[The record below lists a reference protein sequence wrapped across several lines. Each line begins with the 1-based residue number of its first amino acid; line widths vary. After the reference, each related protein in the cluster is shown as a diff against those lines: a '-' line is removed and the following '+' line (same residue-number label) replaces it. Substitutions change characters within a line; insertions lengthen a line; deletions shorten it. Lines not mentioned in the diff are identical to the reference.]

1 MRVEPDERL
10 WRGWPGAASS
20 GYARAFGARVQDLDV
35 DFAQLPRAELV
46 SALLYRCVRPHDGE
60 WDGDAT
66 WSWTLAQRLQ
76 GLLAIALAS
85 EIPPLTLVQRCHD
98 CAELLEIQVEAPAF
112 VREERIMDFE
122 WSPGLGQTLRVALP
136 TGREQRAW
144 SQTDDL
150 TMRAMAR
157 RLIRAVDGF
166 APSADWEIPEASI
179 DALAQELEH
188 RDPWTTLEI
197 ESQCPA
203 CGVAASFEVDLE
215 ARLIG
220 QLYARQRQILA
231 EIHRLASAYHW
242 SETAILQLPAWRR
255 RHYLAQLGAAGTT

>member
-10 WRGWPGAASS
+10 WRGWPGAASP
-20 GYARAFGARVQDLDV
+20 GYARAFGERAQDLDV
-35 DFAQLPRAELV
+35 DFRRWQRAELV
-46 SALLYRCVRPHDGE
+46 SALLHCCLRPRDGGWDGE
-60 WDGDAT
+60 ET

-85 EIPPLTLVQRCHD
+85 DVPTLELVQRCRG
-98 CAELLEIQVEAPAF
+98 CAELLEVQVQTHAF
-112 VREERIMDFE
+112 VREEEITDFE
-122 WSPGLGQTLRVALP
+122 WAPGLGQTLRVALP

-144 SQTDDL
+144 SQADDL
-150 TMRAMAR
+150 TTHAMTR
-157 RLIRAVDGF
+157 QLIRGIDDL
-166 APSADWEIPEASI
+166 APPAGWEIPEAWI
-179 DALAQELEH
+179 DGLAQEFER
-188 RDPWTTLEI
+188 RDPLTALEI
-197 ESQCPA
+197 ETRCPA

-255 RHYLAQLGAAGTT
+255 RHYLAQLGAAGTA